1 MENDYKNGL
10 TDAIKA
16 MDLKPTPEMMVDL
29 LFRIKTQDNSIGLL
43 QDRVAEIDSFM
54 DNAIIQVE
62 CRSCG
67 DYYHL
72 DYAVSDFNP
81 SMSYCGRRESCCP

>member
-1 MENDYKNGL
+1 METEYKNGL
-10 TDAIKA
+10 TDALNIA
-16 MDLKPTPEMMVDL
+16 NVQPTRETIVDL
-29 LFRIKTQDNSIGLL
+29 MCRIKNQSRTIHSI

-72 DYAVSDFNP
+72 DYAVSDFKP
-81 SMSYCGRRESCCP
+81 SMSYCGKSESCCP